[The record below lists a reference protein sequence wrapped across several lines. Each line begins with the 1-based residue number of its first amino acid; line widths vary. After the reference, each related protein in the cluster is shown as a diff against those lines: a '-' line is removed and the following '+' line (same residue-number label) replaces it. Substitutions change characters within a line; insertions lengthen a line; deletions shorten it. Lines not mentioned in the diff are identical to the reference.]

1 MTDRITVRLTF
12 LEGQKDPLRELMVD
26 GKKVTDISFSD
37 ALDGAVNMTSSLRE
51 DWSKLRNAR

>member
-12 LEGQKDPLRELMVD
+12 IEGQKDPLRELMVD
-26 GKKVTDISFSD
+26 GKKVADISFGD

-51 DWSKLRNAR
+51 DWSKLRHAR